1 MKVAGELIRSTA
13 LDKFRKRAA
22 RPKTAGLSKKRSA
35 KSAVSEDS
43 GSEIE
48 EVKPPALTPT
58 DKLALALT
66 AKLEADMETNKPK
79 GSDAPAMKY
88 RLSDFLD
95 ISQVLRQA
103 GILQEDIVSTYVTT
117 LEDNGFETPL
127 LMLGLQGRGNLEFVQ
142 QGLGFRAGHT
152 LRLTQFLQ
160 LIDADM

>member
-1 MKVAGELIRSTA
+1 
-13 LDKFRKRAA
+13 
-22 RPKTAGLSKKRSA
+22 
-35 KSAVSEDS
+35 
-43 GSEIE
+43 
-48 EVKPPALTPT
+48 
-58 DKLALALT
+58 
-66 AKLEADMETNKPK
+66 METNKPK

-127 LMLGLQGRGNLEFVQ
+127 LMLGLQGRGNLEFLQ
-142 QGLGFRAGHT
+142 QGLGFRAGHA

>member
-1 MKVAGELIRSTA
+1 MVAGIS
-13 LDKFRKRAA
+13 KRHCA
-22 RPKTAGLSKKRSA
+22 KTAQGEEFRS
-35 KSAVSEDS
+35 ET
-43 GSEIE
+43 E
-48 EVKPPALTPT
+48 EVKSPALTPT

-103 GILQEDIVSTYVTT
+103 GILQEDIVSTYVST

-127 LMLGLQGRGNLEFVQ
+127 LIN
-142 QGLGFRAGHT
+142 AGT
-152 LRLTQFLQ
+152 AR
-160 LIDADM
+160 